1 MVERKLTVLQ
11 LLPALETGGVERGTL
26 ELGAGLVRAGHR
38 SLVLSAGGPLVSRLT
53 GQGSEHI
60 QWPIGRKSLWTLR
73 LVPRLRQLLR
83 AQQVDILHARSRL
96 PAWIAWLA
104 WRGMPS
110 AARPRFVTTV
120 HGLYSV
126 NRYSRIM
133 ARGEAVVAVST
144 AAREY
149 LLRNYPGVE
158 ARRVHLIERGID
170 PAVYPFGYRPAQSWM
185 ARWYQ
190 EHPYL
195 LERQVLT
202 LPGRITR
209 LKGHL
214 DFLQLLARLLRDGL
228 PVYGLIVGG
237 EDPRRAGYLRDV
249 RAAVQRL
256 GLQGSVTF
264 TGQRMDL
271 RDILAVS
278 NLVYSLSRQPES
290 FGRTV
295 REALSLGVPVVG
307 YDHGGVGETLQAA
320 YPVGRVPPADLDTL
334 ERVTRELIEHRV
346 EVSPIAFPSVQ
357 DMVDATES
365 LYGELV
371 SA

>member
-1 MVERKLTVLQ
+1 MAERKLTVLQ
-11 LLPALETGGVERGTL
+11 LLPALESGGVERGTL
-26 ELGAGLVRAGHR
+26 ELGAGLARAGHR
-38 SLVLSAGGPLVSRLT
+38 SLVISAGGQLVSRLT
-53 GQGSEHI
+53 GQGSEHL
-60 QWPIGRKSLWTLR
+60 QWPVGHKSLWTLR
-73 LVPRLRQLLR
+73 LVPRLRRLLQAER
-83 AQQVDILHARSRL
+83 VDILHARSRL

-104 WRGMPS
+104 WRGMPPG
-110 AARPRFVTTV
+110 ARPRFVTTV

-133 ARGEAVVAVST
+133 SRGEAVVAVSA
-144 AAREY
+144 AARDY
-149 LLRNYPGVE
+149 VLGNYPAVE
-158 ARRVHLIERGID
+158 AARARVIERGID
-170 PAVYPFGYRPAQSWM
+170 PTIYPYGYRPAQSWM

-214 DFLQLLARLLRDGL
+214 DFLQLLARLLRDGQ

-237 EDPRRAGYLRDV
+237 EDPRRAGYLREV
-249 RAAVQRL
+249 RTAVQRL

-278 NLVYSLSRQPES
+278 NLVYSLSRHPES

-295 REALSLGVPVVG
+295 REALSLGVPVIG

-320 YPVGRVPPADLDTL
+320 YPAGRVPPADLDAL

-357 DMVDATES
+357 EMVTATLELYAELVDA
-365 LYGELV
+365 
-371 SA
+371 